1 MHDATSKG
9 TPRGALLFNEV
20 LKSYHSFFVSSD
32 ALPFV
37 YVL

>member
-9 TPRGALLFNEV
+9 TPRGAFLFNEV
-20 LKSYHSFFVSSD
+20 LKSHHSFFVSPD